1 MSNTNADNTLL
12 QTQTEDQNTQTTESN
27 QLERSTYEIIRNRLN
42 TQSDDLRTRLERLN
56 ANRRDVFGAIETA
69 LLASD
74 RITTENNCVPR
85 DMVAIGDRFI
95 FGYNVNFGLKTE
107 VSLSDV
113 FAVHS
118 FSDNTFHAESLEL
131 IDDPQFREDFAQVFT
146 YYKRIR
152 FGQFFVNGPHL
163 YMVFPFG
170 KTSADIKVFKWVIE
184 GDRLQ
189 YVDARSEHEVRYP
202 AQHEFRWLKTTLDQH
217 REGMH
222 PHVSIEDRIFVETVG
237 GDLTIKVEDNTESG
251 QGIYAEDVVDPDQN
265 LADAEIFYSVIEN
278 IILLK
283 IRPYGEEE
291 FRYIVYSD
299 KVKQARRVDA
309 IENACV
315 LLPESHGLIF
325 SNGYYLQT
333 GEYKEFE
340 SNATD
345 LQFYRRVVS
354 TNGEDVLFVFNNPE
368 SGMYVLLSYNVITQ
382 QVATPIVCHGYSLFD
397 NGNLVFFKSGHEP
410 QKHHT
415 LQIWQTPFV
424 GESYTQHVNTD
435 SFLYKIG
442 NPDIVR
448 GMAECYEILGLI
460 AKDDSYEGLYH
471 DLAKKSGDVLDTYF
485 WTTSDEAENLG
496 VALAEIRTTA
506 SAAIDEFEKVQR
518 VRRETETQF
527 RNVSEEANRIV
538 SSGKSRRYDH
548 IDDFVSAMADLR
560 TVRGSVIGLRELR
573 FVDLDEVTNLDEAIA
588 EQMERVSF
596 HCVEFLL
603 REDSLVPYKN
613 RVEEQRAAVETVTKV
628 AECKTLEEEIDQTA
642 ADLDMLI
649 DVISNLKI
657 DDATQRTEI
666 IESIS
671 AIYAR
676 LNQSRAALKKHTSQ
690 LMAVEGEAE
699 FHSQIKLLEQSV
711 VNYLDVCDTPEKC
724 DEYLTKMMVQ
734 IEELEGRF
742 AEFEQFLTELADRR
756 QQVYSAFDN
765 RKVALVE
772 KRNRRATSMMGVAE
786 RILKGIET
794 RVAQLDEIND
804 IHSYFAADL
813 MVDKVRN
820 IVEQLT
826 ELGDTVKVDDL
837 QSRLKT
843 VREDA
848 IRQLKDRHELYVDGD
863 NIIQLGRHRFSVNT
877 QPLDLT
883 TVVKEDQMY
892 FHLTGTNYMEPIT
905 DEGLLETVAVWNQSS
920 MAENAN
926 VYRAEYLAYQ
936 MLRDRSWMTSEVSGK
951 ASAAGVVNSEE
962 TLTADA
968 LLPSVQTF
976 MASRH
981 SEGYVKGV
989 HDHDASIILA
999 ALLEMESSLGA
1010 LRYPAA
1016 ARALATLAWQHTV
1029 ATEPALAQKL
1039 TTELTARAAM
1049 KRAFGQAVRS
1059 PAFRR
1064 NEAGTGSTNSEPAK
1078 AGIEVTI
1085 PAKAGTTNSD
1095 DRLADQVRA
1104 IVAEYATSTAHF
1116 DALCID
1122 HAVDFLMDAER
1133 WTSTSVADQATFA
1146 VSEDAHSL
1154 CDRFV
1159 TQLTRDK
1166 AEKAFD
1172 ESRNALTSNASAT
1185 TFDEFILVRTWLAT
1199 YAESR
1204 DEQVTFNLLDEAAAH
1219 LLAATDSAKATVLS
1233 GSSHRELTGL
1243 VGDHAQVKDETYTLV
1258 FDEFST
1264 RIEQFEQSVV
1274 PQYVLYQQR
1283 KKQLVESRRE
1293 QLRLDEFK
1301 PRVLTSFVRNRLID
1315 DVYLP
1320 LVGDNLA
1327 KQIGVVG
1334 EQKRTDLMGLLLL
1347 VSPPGYGKTTLMEY
1361 IANRLGLTF
1370 MKINGP
1376 AIGHAVTSLDPAE
1389 AGNAS
1394 AREEIEKL
1402 NLALEMGDNV
1412 MIYLDDIQHCN
1423 PEFLQKF
1430 ISLCDAQRKIEGVFQ
1445 GRTRRYDLRGRKVV
1459 VVMAGNPY
1467 TESGQK
1473 FQIPDMLASRADTY
1487 NLGDVAGGYGSQFA
1501 LSYLEN
1507 AITSNPTLSALSS
1520 RSQSDVLT
1528 MIKMAENEGGDD
1540 GLELEGDYSPAQI
1553 TEYSSVIR
1561 KLLEVRDVVLN
1572 VNQMYIDS
1580 AAQADEYRTEPAFKL
1595 QGSYRDMNKMAEAVA
1610 AIMNDDE
1617 LSSLIEAHYE
1627 NQAQTLT
1634 SDAEANLLKLRELLG
1649 TMTDEQ
1655 QARWHSIRET
1665 FQRNLLLGAAGDDK
1679 FARIVGQ
1686 LSDFTKGLDE
1696 IRTVIASGMSQMA
1709 EAQAAD
1715 TTSDQLAT
1723 ATAHLAKFTDGLEA
1737 IQQSLAAGI
1746 SHMETAAENPAP
1758 PQEMRVFYRV
1768 PRPFLEIIK
1777 AQFTIMK
1784 GWLEP
1789 ITK

>member
-1 MSNTNADNTLL
+1 MNDEVQSKQAEPNRL
-12 QTQTEDQNTQTTESN
+12 ES
-27 QLERSTYEIIRNRLN
+27 STYDIIRNRLN
-42 TQSDDLRTRLERLN
+42 NQSDDLRTRLEGLN
-56 ANRRDVFGAIETA
+56 TSRRDVFGAIETK

-107 VSLSDV
+107 VQLPDV
-113 FAVHS
+113 FAIHS
-118 FSDNTFHAESLEL
+118 FRDNTFHAESLEL
-131 IDDPQFREDFAQVFT
+131 IDDAQFREDFAQVFR

-152 FGQFFVNGPHL
+152 FGQFFVNGPNL

-170 KTSADIKVFKWVIE
+170 TTAADIKVFKWVIE
-184 GDRLQ
+184 GDRLR
-189 YVDARSEHEVRYP
+189 YIDARSEHEVRYP
-202 AQHEFRWLKTTLDQH
+202 TQHEFRWVRTHLDQH
-217 REGMH
+217 REGIH

-265 LADAEIFYSVIEN
+265 LADADIFYSVIEN

-283 IRPYGEEE
+283 IRPYGEEAY
-291 FRYIVYSD
+291 RYIVYND
-299 KVKQARRVDA
+299 KIRQARRVDS

-315 LLPESHGLIF
+315 LLPEGHGLIF

-333 GEYKEFE
+333 GEYKEFD
-340 SNATD
+340 SGTTD

-354 TNGEDVLFVFNNPE
+354 TNGEDFLFVFNNPDT
-368 SGMYVLLSYNVITQ
+368 GTYVLLSYNVITQ
-382 QVATPIVCHGYSLFD
+382 QVATPISCHGYSLFD
-397 NGNLVFFKSGHEP
+397 NGNLVFFKSGHEA

-424 GESYTQHVNTD
+424 GEQFTQHVNTD

-448 GMAECYEILGLI
+448 GMAECYEILALI
-460 AKDDSYEGLYH
+460 AKDDSYSGLYH

-485 WTTSDEAENLG
+485 WTTSDEAGNL
-496 VALAEIRTTA
+496 ALSLEEIRSTA
-506 SAAIDEFEKVQR
+506 NAAIGEFEKVQR
-518 VRRETETQF
+518 ARRETETQF
-527 RNVSEEANRIV
+527 NEASSDANRVV
-538 SSGKSRRYDH
+538 SAVRSRRYDH
-548 IDDFVSAMADLR
+548 IDDFVAALADLR
-560 TVRGSVIGLRELR
+560 KVRGAVVGLRQLR
-573 FVDLDEVTNLDEAIA
+573 FIDEQAVAELEQSIA
-588 EQMERVSF
+588 EQTERVSF

-603 REDSLVPYKN
+603 REDSLVPYRK
-613 RVEEQRAAVETVTKV
+613 RVEAQRAAIDEVTKV
-628 AECKTLEEEIDQTA
+628 AEAKTLEEEIDSTA
-642 ADLDMLI
+642 GDLDMLI

-657 DDATQRTEI
+657 DDATQRTSI

-671 AIYAR
+671 AIYSR
-676 LNQSRAALKKHTSQ
+676 LNQSRAALKKHSSQ

-699 FHSQIKLLEQSV
+699 FHSQTKLLEQTV
-711 VNYLDVCDTPEKC
+711 VNYLDVCDSPEKC

-742 AEFEQFLTELADRR
+742 AEFDHFLTELVDRR
-756 QQVYSAFDN
+756 QQVYSAFDS

-772 KRNRRATSMMGVAE
+772 QRNRRATSMMSVAE

-820 IVEQLT
+820 LIDQLT
-826 ELGDTVKVDDL
+826 ELGDSVKVDDL

-848 IRQLKDRHELYVDGD
+848 IRQLKDRKELFVDGE

-883 TVVKEDQMY
+883 TVVKDNQMFY
-892 FHLTGTNYMEPIT
+892 HLTGTNFMEPIM
-905 DEGLLETVAVWNQSS
+905 DAELLETVEVWNQTTV
-920 MAENAN
+920 AENTD

-936 MLRDRSWMTSEVSGK
+936 MLRDRSWLADASSDASGQSE
-951 ASAAGVVNSEE
+951 
-962 TLTADA
+962 TYDLTAES
-968 LLPSVQTF
+968 LLPRVQAY

-981 SEGYVKGV
+981 TEGYMKGV
-989 HDHDASIILA
+989 HDHDAAILLA
-999 ALLEMESSLGA
+999 ALLEMESTLGA
-1010 LRYPAA
+1010 LKYPTQS
-1016 ARALATLAWQHTV
+1016 RALANVVWKHTRTTD
-1029 ATEPALAQKL
+1029 AALAQKL
-1039 TTELTARAAM
+1039 TAEMMARGAIQ
-1049 KRAFGQAVRS
+1049 RAFGTDTLPMQSKDTNDRLYAQVRGLVQEYCESATHFDPIHINDATTFLIEEVAAGRS
-1059 PAFRR
+1059 PF
-1064 NEAGTGSTNSEPAK
+1064 
-1078 AGIEVTI
+1078 
-1085 PAKAGTTNSD
+1085 
-1095 DRLADQVRA
+1095 A
-1104 IVAEYATSTAHF
+1104 I
-1116 DALCID
+1116 
-1122 HAVDFLMDAER
+1122 
-1133 WTSTSVADQATFA
+1133 
-1146 VSEDAHSL
+1146 SEDAQTL
-1154 CDRFV
+1154 NEGFLQ
-1159 TQLTRDK
+1159 QLKRDK
-1166 AEKAFD
+1166 SSDAFI
-1172 ESRNALTSNASAT
+1172 ESRTALVGSSSAN
-1185 TFDEFILVRTWLAT
+1185 TFDEFILVRTWLNA
-1199 YAESR
+1199 YVDRRGESA
-1204 DEQVTFNLLDEAAAH
+1204 DALVLDEAAAA
-1219 LLAATDSAKATVLS
+1219 LTVIAGNATPTVLS
-1233 GSSHRELTGL
+1233 GSSHRELTGML
-1243 VGDHAQVKDETYTLV
+1243 GDHACVKNDVYTLV
-1258 FDEFST
+1258 YD
-1264 RIEQFEQSVV
+1264 QFANRLQRFERTVV
-1274 PQYVLYQQR
+1274 PQFTTYQAR
-1283 KKQLVESRRE
+1283 KKQLVESRKE
-1293 QLRLDEFK
+1293 SLRLDEFK

-1315 DVYLP
+1315 EVYLP
-1320 LVGDNLA
+1320 MVGDNLA
-1327 KQIGVVG
+1327 KQVGVVG
-1334 EQKRTDLMGLLLL
+1334 DQKRTDLMGLLLL

-1361 IANRLGLTF
+1361 VANRLGLTF

-1412 MIYLDDIQHCN
+1412 MIYVDDIQHCN

-1430 ISLCDAQRKIEGVFQ
+1430 ISLCDAQRKIEGVFH
-1445 GRTRRYDLRGRKVV
+1445 GKTRRYDLRGRKVV

-1487 NLGDVAGGYGSQFA
+1487 NLGDVTGGHQSAFA

-1507 AITSNPTLSALSS
+1507 AITSNPTLSTLAS
-1520 RSQSDVLT
+1520 RSQSDVLSV
-1528 MIKMAENEGGDD
+1528 IEMAKNGSAEGI
-1540 GLELEGDYSPAQI
+1540 ELEGNYSPEQL
-1553 TEYSSVIR
+1553 TEFTSVID
-1561 KLLEVRDVVLN
+1561 KLLKVRDVVLR
-1572 VNQMYIDS
+1572 VNEQYIDS

-1610 AIMNDDE
+1610 AIMNEDE
-1617 LSSLIEAHYE
+1617 LSLLIQSHYE

-1634 SDAEANLLKLRELLG
+1634 ADAEANLLKLHEIQG
-1649 TMTDEQ
+1649 TLSDEQ
-1655 QARWHSIRET
+1655 RERWESICST
-1665 FQRNLLLGAAGDDK
+1665 FSRNLLLGAAGDDK
-1679 FARIVGQ
+1679 FAKIVGR

-1715 TTSDQLAT
+1715 TTSDQFAE
-1723 ATAHLAKFTDGLEA
+1723 ATAHLARFTEGLEG
-1737 IQQSLAAGI
+1737 IQRSLTDGI
-1746 SHMETAAENPAP
+1746 SHMEAAAETPAP

-1777 AQFTIMK
+1777 AQFAIMK

-1789 ITK
+1789 ITELTQQSQINTAELRKSLDSATEQFSKMVSELELQE